1 LYRCAEFLIVLF
13 SVNLQELF
21 AVATTNLI
29 ANTVVMH
36 HVLAHLVKDPWYV
49 LNSYTCCR
57 NSSYEIL
64 FCFHRGS

>member
-1 LYRCAEFLIVLF
+1 MCAEFLIVLF

-21 AVATTNLI
+21 AVATTNLT
-29 ANTVVMH
+29 ASTVVMR
-36 HVLAHLVKDPWYV
+36 HVLAYLVNDPWHV
-49 LNSYTCCR
+49 LNIFTCCC